1 MTSDEQDQKKSAFI
15 GAEKALVEAR
25 RKTQKASDAPMTEE
39 DREWLRVRLDGL
51 ERYYRLA
58 NNKSGSSVSVLA
70 EKLASLESN
79 LKRIDEE
86 AWGALAVHGNFPHD
100 IAGYMWWIGEDEGN
114 GNLLNLLQD
123 EAAAVRKYFE
133 NSPKSRGPR
142 GVKTT
147 IIQILAYFYKTLVGK
162 PPPASAT
169 QSPFTDFVDDALSY
183 IGVDSIDEVS
193 LETIKSAVQEWKKGR
208 SR

>member
-25 RKTQKASDAPMTEE
+25 RKTQKASDDPMTEE
-39 DREWLRVRLDGL
+39 DREWLRVRLDEL

-58 NNKSGSSVSVLA
+58 NTKSGSSVSVLA

-86 AWGALAVHGNFPHD
+86 AWSALAVHGNFPHD
-100 IAGYMWWIGEDEGN
+100 IAGYMWWIGGDEGT

-147 IIQILAYFYKTLVGK
+147 IIHTLAYFYKTLVGK
-162 PPPASAT
+162 PPPTSAT
-169 QSPFTDFVDDALSY
+169 QNPFTDFVDNALSY
-183 IGVDSIDEVS
+183 IGFDRVDEVS
-193 LETIKSAVQEWKKGR
+193 LDTIKSAMQEWKKGR
-208 SR
+208 SG

>member
-25 RKTQKASDAPMTEE
+25 RNTQKASDDPMTEE

-51 ERYYRLA
+51 GRYYRLA
-58 NNKSGSSVSVLA
+58 NTKSGSSVSVLA
-70 EKLASLESN
+70 KKIASLESN
-79 LKRIDEE
+79 LKGIDEE
-86 AWGALAVHGNFPHD
+86 AWSALAVHGNFPHD
-100 IAGYMWWIGEDEGN
+100 IAGYMWWIGGDEGT

-142 GVKTT
+142 GVNRN
-147 IIQILAYFYKTLVGK
+147 Y
-162 PPPASAT
+162 S
-169 QSPFTDFVDDALSY
+169 
-183 IGVDSIDEVS
+183 
-193 LETIKSAVQEWKKGR
+193 
-208 SR
+208 